1 MAVDGYLKFNT
12 KIDTSGFDSATSK
25 ISAKTKTTASEV
37 SATAAETKAK
47 IQAILDDT
55 TRSHKSKAASIAAIY
70 RKEGMEMSEAMKKA
84 WDHIERGSAE
94 ACKKISKH
102 TKGINASLVGLKS
115 LLSKLAIAAGAALS
129 VRSLINFG
137 KQAIETASD
146 VQEVQNV
153 VDTAFGEMSNKMEDF
168 ADTAIE
174 TYGISKL
181 TAKQTGSTLMA
192 MAKGMGLAN
201 ETASDMALTLTGLS
215 ADMASF
221 YNKDQEET
229 FTALKSVFTGETE
242 TLKTYGIVM
251 TEANLQAY
259 AYTQGINK
267 KISAMS
273 QAEKVQ
279 LRYNYVLQQT
289 ALAQGD
295 FAKTS
300 GSWANQTRILSEQW
314 KEFSGTIGTIFMN
327 VLLPAVQS
335 LNKVML
341 QLNAVA
347 QSALESLAAIFD
359 WELDTNNS
367 ITSAITESVDAQNAL
382 TDATEATAKANEK
395 TLASFD
401 KVNKLNDNSAG
412 SSSAISSGSVA
423 TAETMSVEVN
433 TTSAEKKL
441 TDFQQKIKE
450 FVASFK
456 LTFNDVFIDWE
467 NLNGEQIAE
476 KIIAGL
482 GAIVGA
488 VAGFSL
494 GGVPG
499 AILGTILGVS
509 LGLVISSLT
518 FDHDGNLSGE
528 EITKLI
534 VESLTTI
541 AGGIIGF
548 VIGSASLQGAK
559 GAAIGIT
566 LGAALGITLNKLTF
580 NDDGNLS
587 GEEITKLIIE
597 SLTTVAGGII
607 GFVMGGA
614 VGAGIGIFIGA
625 ALGLSINELS
635 FDNDGTLSGD
645 EIAGLVVTALSAI
658 AGGVIGFVVGGPG
671 GAVVGA
677 SLGIG
682 LSMLINKVDWEEL
695 WTNISTGF
703 TEILTKIKNWLS
715 KKKVELTE
723 SWNNFTSGV
732 KDKTAQMKANIATK
746 LNEFKAAWNQRAELV
761 RNKTA
766 QMKAN
771 IATKLN
777 EFKAAWNQRAEL
789 VRNKTAQASIK
800 FSQKVADIKN
810 DAKARYDAIT
820 NAFSNIPNWFKN
832 KFSEAWKKVKDVFSS
847 GGKVFDG
854 IKDGILNGLKSV
866 INGLINGINKVI
878 AKPFNGINTALKK
891 IRDISIAGIQPFAN
905 KISLIN
911 VPQIPKLATG
921 TVVPANY
928 GEFLAILGD
937 NKKETEVVSPLSTIK
952 KALAEVMAAQ
962 GNGGDINIT
971 VELDGDVVY
980 KSVVKKNKQNTKRT
994 GVNALAY

>member
-70 RKEGMEMSEAMKKA
+70 RKEGIEMSEAMKKA

-102 TKGINASLVGLKS
+102 TKGINVSLVGLKS
-115 LLSKLAIAAGAALS
+115 LLSKLAIEAGAALS

-153 VDTAFGEMSNKMEDF
+153 VDTAFGEMSHKMEDF
-168 ADTAIE
+168 ADTAIG

-181 TAKQTGSTLMA
+181 AAKQTGSTLMA

-201 ETASDMALTLTGLS
+201 DAASDMALTLTGLS

-267 KISAMS
+267 KLSAMS

-341 QLNAVA
+341 HLNAIA

-359 WELDTNNS
+359 WELDTSNS
-367 ITSAITESVDAQNAL
+367 ITSAITESVEAQNAL

-395 TLASFD
+395 TLAGFD
-401 KVNKLNDNSAG
+401 KINKLNDNSAG
-412 SSSAISSGSVA
+412 SSSAISSGSA
-423 TAETMSVEVN
+423 GTAESMSVEVN

-488 VAGFSL
+488 VVGFSL

-499 AILGTILGVS
+499 AIIGSIIGVTF
-509 LGLVISSLT
+509 GLVVDSIT
-518 FDHDGNLSGE
+518 FDHDGELSTQ
-528 EITKLI
+528 EILSMVTMA
-534 VESLTTI
+534 LTGLV
-541 AGGIIGF
+541 GGIIGF
-548 VIGSASLQGAK
+548 SIGGIG
-559 GAAIGIT
+559 GAAIGMAIGAT
-566 LGAALGITLNKLTF
+566 LGVTLNELTF
-580 NDDGNLS
+580 DANSDLT
-587 GEEITKLIIE
+587 GEEIAKYIITA
-597 SLTTVAGGII
+597 LTTVAGGVI

-614 VGAGIGIFIGA
+614 VGAGIGISIGA

-682 LSMLINKVDWEEL
+682 LSMLVNKVDWEEL
-695 WTNISTGF
+695 WINISTGF
-703 TEILTKIKNWLS
+703 SEILTKIKNWLS
-715 KKKVELTE
+715 NKKVELTE

-732 KDKTAQMKANIATK
+732 KDKTAEMKAKIATK
-746 LNEFKAAWNQRAELV
+746 VSELKTSWKQRADIV
-761 RNKTA
+761 ANKTA
-766 QMKAN
+766 EMK
-771 IATKLN
+771 L
-777 EFKAAWNQRAEL
+777 
-789 VRNKTAQASIK
+789 K
-800 FSQKVADIKN
+800 FSETISDIRTA
-810 DAKARYDAIT
+810 AKQRYDAIT
-820 NAFSNIPNWFKN
+820 NTFSSIPTWFKD

-854 IKDGILNGLKSV
+854 IKDGILNSLKSV
-866 INGLINGINKVI
+866 INGLISGINKVI
-878 AKPFNGINTALKK
+878 ATPFNGINSALKK

-905 KISLIN
+905 RISLIN

-928 GEFLAILGD
+928 GEFLAVLGD
-937 NKKETEVVSPLSTIK
+937 NKRETEVVSPLSTIK
-952 KALAEVMAAQ
+952 QALAEVIAAK
-962 GNGGDINIT
+962 GDGGDVNI
-971 VELDGDVVY
+971 VIELDGDVVY
-980 KSVVKKNKQNTKRT
+980 KTVVKKNNQNTKRT
-994 GVNALAY
+994 GVNALAYL

>member
-12 KIDTSGFDSATSK
+12 KIDTKGFNSGTKQILNSIMSMKSLFGKLGAAVSSAF
-25 ISAKTKTTASEV
+25 AV
-37 SATAAETKAK
+37 
-47 IQAILDDT
+47 
-55 TRSHKSKAASIAAIY
+55 
-70 RKEGMEMSEAMKKA
+70 
-84 WDHIERGSAE
+84 
-94 ACKKISKH
+94 
-102 TKGINASLVGLKS
+102 KGI
-115 LLSKLAIAAGAALS
+115 ID
-129 VRSLINFG
+129 FG

-153 VDTAFGEMSNKMEDF
+153 VDTAFGEMSHKMEDF

-181 TAKQTGSTLMA
+181 AAKQTGSTLMA
-192 MAKGMGLAN
+192 MAKGMGLADDA
-201 ETASDMALTLTGLS
+201 ASDMALTLTGLS

-295 FAKTS
+295 FARTS
-300 GSWANQTRILSEQW
+300 DSWANQTRILSEQW
-314 KEFSGTIGTIFMN
+314 KEFSSTIGTVLMN
-327 VLLPAVQS
+327 ILLPAVQS
-335 LNKVML
+335 LNKAML

-359 WELDTNNS
+359 WELDTSNS
-367 ITSAITESVDAQNAL
+367 ITSSITESVDAQNAL
-382 TDATEATAKANEK
+382 TEATEATAKANEK
-395 TLASFD
+395 TLAGFD
-401 KVNKLNDNSAG
+401 KIHKLNDDSSDSSTSAG
-412 SSSAISSGSVA
+412 ASGTTQS
-423 TAETMSVEVN
+423 MSVEIN

-450 FVASFK
+450 FVASLK
-456 LTFNDVFIDWE
+456 LTFDDVFIDWE
-467 NLNGEQIAE
+467 DLTGEQIAE
-476 KIIAGL
+476 KIITGL
-482 GAIVGA
+482 GAIIGA

-499 AILGTILGVS
+499 AIIGSIIGVS
-509 LGLVISSLT
+509 FGLTVDALT
-518 FDHDGNLSGE
+518 FDHDGELSAQEILSMITMALTGLAGAVIGFTVGGVSGAAIGMAIGATLGVTLNELTFDTNSDITGE
-528 EITKLI
+528 EITKY
-534 VESLTTI
+534 
-541 AGGIIGF
+541 IIT
-548 VIGSASLQGAK
+548 A
-559 GAAIGIT
+559 
-566 LGAALGITLNKLTF
+566 
-580 NDDGNLS
+580 
-587 GEEITKLIIE
+587 
-597 SLTTVAGGII
+597 LTTVAGGII

-614 VGAGIGIFIGA
+614 VGAGIGISIGA

-645 EIAGLVVTALSAI
+645 EIAGLIVTALSAI
-658 AGGVIGFVVGGPG
+658 AGGVLGFVVGGPA

-682 LSMLINKVDWEEL
+682 LSMFINQVDWEEL
-695 WTNISTGF
+695 GTNISTGF
-703 TEILTKIKNWLS
+703 AEILTKIKNWLS
-715 KKKVELTE
+715 EKKVELDE

-746 LNEFKAAWNQRAELV
+746 LSDFQTSWNNLASKVQ
-761 RNKTA
+761 NKTA
-766 QMKAN
+766 QMKAQV
-771 IATKLN
+771 ATKLSD
-777 EFKAAWNQRAEL
+777 FKTEWNQRADL
-789 VRNKTAQASIK
+789 IKDKTAQASIS
-800 FSQKVADIKN
+800 FSQKVSDIKN

-820 NAFSNIPNWFKN
+820 DVFDDIPTWFKD
-832 KFSEAWKKVKDVFSS
+832 KFASAWKKVKEVFSS
-847 GGKVFDG
+847 GGSTFSG
-854 IKDGILNGLKSV
+854 IQDGILSSLKTV
-866 INGLINGINKVI
+866 INGLIDGINKVI
-878 AKPFNGINTALKK
+878 KTPFDGINTALQK
-891 IRDISIAGIQPFAN
+891 IKDITIAGKQPFKD

-937 NKKETEVVSPLSTIK
+937 NKRETEVVSPLSTIK
-952 KALAEVMAAQ
+952 QALAEVMAVK
-962 GNGGDINIT
+962 GDSGDINI
-971 VELDGDVVY
+971 VIELDGDVVY
-980 KSVVKKNKQNTKRT
+980 KSVVNKNRQNTKRT
-994 GVNALAY
+994 GVNVLAY